1 VRTGVKTQ
9 TKWLEFRRQYNEGTA
24 SAQPNLNLR
33 LPFMQMM
40 KLLRASDLQPFLMAS
55 ETVVAPSEI
64 GAEETT
70 EQLSDGFRVILYND
84 EHHSM
89 DEVILQLQKATG
101 CNMEKAIDIMLE
113 AHTKGRAVCYKG
125 GRDDCQK
132 VCRVLREIR
141 LQCEVD
147 CD

>member
-1 VRTGVKTQ
+1 
-9 TKWLEFRRQYNEGTA
+9 
-24 SAQPNLNLR
+24 
-33 LPFMQMM
+33 MQMM
-40 KLLRASDLQPFLMAS
+40 KLISPSHASLFPLS
-55 ETVVAPSEI
+55 NETINETTVAP
-64 GAEETT
+64 AETIVGETT
-70 EQLSDGFRVILYND
+70 GQTSDGFRVILYND
-84 EHHSM
+84 DAHSF

-101 CNMEKAIDIMLE
+101 CTLEKAIDIMLE

>member
-1 VRTGVKTQ
+1 
-9 TKWLEFRRQYNEGTA
+9 
-24 SAQPNLNLR
+24 
-33 LPFMQMM
+33 M
-40 KLLRASDLQPFLMAS
+40 KLITAIHAPFSVLTD
-55 ETVVAPSEI
+55 ETIVAPSEI
-64 GAEETT
+64 NVGETT
-70 EQLSDGFRVILYND
+70 DRTSDGFRVLLYND

-101 CNMEKAIDIMLE
+101 CNLEKAIDIMIE

-132 VCRVLREIR
+132 VCRILREIR

>member
-1 VRTGVKTQ
+1 MKPI
-9 TKWLEFRRQYNEGTA
+9 TA
-24 SAQPNLNLR
+24 IHAPFAALSA
-33 LPFMQMM
+33 
-40 KLLRASDLQPFLMAS
+40 

-64 GAEETT
+64 GAPEITDQT
-70 EQLSDGFRVILYND
+70 SDGFRVILYND

-89 DEVILQLQKATG
+89 DEVIFQLQKATG
-101 CNMEKAIDIMLE
+101 CTMEQAIDIMIE

-125 GRDDCQK
+125 GRADCQK
-132 VCRVLREIR
+132 VCRILREIR